1 MEKYNTVTNASLVG
15 VEFLTDFFRCKTIC
29 AQLPRLV
36 TSTDVDYDLTA
47 QQQKLKT
54 ETHSYY
60 LQYIRSLPNN
70 KRMLK
75 HEKELEDYVITN
87 QKRVL
92 MEQFRIKKAT
102 CPLLVSQPEQNLFV
116 PLTPYQIHDVIVTPK
131 FIQLG
136 KVSFS
141 SNGSYV
147 IYDCNIRNTNM
158 RSLNS

>member
-1 MEKYNTVTNASLVG
+1 MEEHNSVTNSNLVDL
-15 VEFLTDFFRCKTIC
+15 ELLLIFLRCKTIC

-36 TSTDVDYDLTA
+36 TSTDLDYDLTP

-60 LQYIRSLPNN
+60 LQYIRSLPNV
-70 KRMLK
+70 KRTLK
-75 HEKELEDYVITN
+75 QEKELEDYVITN

-92 MEQFRIKKAT
+92 MEQKIKKLT
-102 CPLLVSQPEQNLFV
+102 CPLLVHQPEQYLFV

-136 KVSFS
+136 KVRFS
-141 SNGSYV
+141 SNCDICPNFILY
-147 IYDCNIRNTNM
+147 NI
-158 RSLNS
+158 

>member
-1 MEKYNTVTNASLVG
+1 M
-15 VEFLTDFFRCKTIC
+15 
-29 AQLPRLV
+29 
-36 TSTDVDYDLTA
+36 DYDLTP

-75 HEKELEDYVITN
+75 HDKELEDYVITN

-92 MEQFRIKKAT
+92 MEQFRIKKST
-102 CPLLVSQPEQNLFV
+102 CPLLVSQSEQNLFV

-136 KVSFS
+136 KVRLSLVQMTVTS
-141 SNGSYV
+141 SCHCT
-147 IYDCNIRNTNM
+147 IK
-158 RSLNS
+158 L